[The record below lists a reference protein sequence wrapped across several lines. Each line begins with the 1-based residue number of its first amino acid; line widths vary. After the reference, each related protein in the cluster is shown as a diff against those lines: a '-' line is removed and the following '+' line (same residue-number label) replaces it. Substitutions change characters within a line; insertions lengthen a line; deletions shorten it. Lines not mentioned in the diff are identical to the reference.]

1 MAVPLPRFSV
11 DSIVDYMA
19 LAIGLSVGFAILREP
34 AKAVEQAISK
44 R

>member
-1 MAVPLPRFSV
+1 MALPLPRLSV
-11 DSIVDYMA
+11 DSIVDYFA

-34 AKAVEQAISK
+34 ARSVEQAISK